1 MDLFLFL
8 SFSLLLFLN
17 DFPRNQE
24 KDYLIPP
31 IVEFEKFVNVDI
43 CEIFLR
49 NLLRD
54 DNRRVGWTT
63 YDEVDL
69 QSL

>member
-31 IVEFEKFVNVDI
+31 IVEFEKFV
-43 CEIFLR
+43 CRYFLVK
-49 NLLRD
+49 LVMQLRD

-63 YDEVDL
+63 YDEV
-69 QSL
+69 